1 MRGPAVGAVDGL
13 FKAVEAVLALLLVA
27 MVVMVFGNVVLRYA
41 FNSGIS
47 VSEEM
52 SRFCFVWLTFIGAI
66 VAMRDGSHLGMD
78 TFVSKMSR
86 RGKLICLTICQGLIL
101 LCCAD
106 AVLGHLAP
114 ARSQRDDGGASH
126 RHVDDLDLRCRLPDQ
141 RLHRAA
147 RAAQAVAHRQRCDH
161 GCRADRDQRERRGRA
176 RGPGE
181 QAMTVAVFAFS
192 LLGTMALGLPIAFAL
207 LICGAALMV
216 WQGQIDTTIL
226 SQKLLEG
233 ADSFP
238 LLAIPFFML
247 AGELMNAGGISKRI
261 VNFALSWVGHLRG
274 GLGHV
279 AIFASVVMA
288 AISGSAA
295 ADAAAIGAMLIPMM
309 RRAGYDVPRASGLI
323 AAGGVIAPVIP
334 PSIGLI
340 VFGVIANVSI
350 GKLFLAGIFPGLLM
364 GLSLLITWQWVARRD
379 KVSVLPRQ
387 PLSERLRTGVDG
399 IWALLMPAGIIG
411 GLKFGVFTPTEAGV
425 AACVYAFVLGVF
437 VYREL
442 HLRDVYGLLVAA
454 AKSTAV
460 VVFLIAAAL
469 VSAWLITTSEV
480 PQQVAAILK
489 PFMFDKT
496 VLMLV
501 IMVLVVVV
509 GTALDFAPTLMIL
522 TPVLMP
528 VIKEAGID
536 PVYFGVLFIMNNAIG
551 LITPPVGIVLNVICG
566 VSKISMKDLM
576 RGLWPFLWAELI
588 VLLLLV
594 LFPALVMV
602 PLKWFS

>member
-1 MRGPAVGAVDGL
+1 M
-13 FKAVEAVLALLLVA
+13 
-27 MVVMVFGNVVLRYA
+27 
-41 FNSGIS
+41 
-47 VSEEM
+47 
-52 SRFCFVWLTFIGAI
+52 
-66 VAMRDGSHLGMD
+66 
-78 TFVSKMSR
+78 
-86 RGKLICLTICQGLIL
+86 TI
-101 LCCAD
+101 
-106 AVLGHLAP
+106 
-114 ARSQRDDGGASH
+114 
-126 RHVDDLDLRCRLPDQ
+126 
-141 RLHRAA
+141 
-147 RAAQAVAHRQRCDH
+147 
-161 GCRADRDQRERRGRA
+161 
-176 RGPGE
+176 
-181 QAMTVAVFAFS
+181 AVFTFS
-192 LLGTMALGLPIAFAL
+192 LLGAMALGLPIAFAL

-216 WQGQIDTTIL
+216 AQGQIDTTIL

-279 AIFASVVMA
+279 AIFASVMMA

-295 ADAAAIGAMLIPMM
+295 ADAAAIGALLIPMM

-334 PSIGLI
+334 PSIGMI

-379 KVSVLPRQ
+379 QVTVLPRQ
-387 PLSERLRTGVDG
+387 NMAERLRTGIDG

-411 GLKFGVFTPTEAGV
+411 GLKFGIFTPTEAGV

-442 HLRDVYGLLVAA
+442 SLRAVYGLLVAA

-489 PFMFDKT
+489 PFMFNKT
-496 VLMLV
+496 VLMFV
-501 IMVLVVVV
+501 IMALVVVV

-588 VLLLLV
+588 VLFLLV